1 MSLKKLKRLAK
12 LKRISEFSTETLI
25 NAFGL
30 YESAVINLRP
40 EEVLDDGEPRLDA
53 NADVSFIQA
62 FLLSSNPILLP
73 CPECQREMTFNPM
86 PWENPR
92 DLEDKVPIRY
102 SDKESSQVRILA
114 NPNGFER
121 SNHHNVFEVSS
132 PSFSLGDKTLV
143 SLNINDLE
151 YIKDYSVK
159 EKLINECITQ
169 CRDFFI
175 QNASEIR
182 RDYSC
187 SLDISHR
194 LFVNFRIY
202 DPIKPEDIVE
212 YSNKIIEGED
222 ESTKAYDY
230 LHDCLIIQKV
240 GQYPSL
246 ADMQMFNVEK
256 YRSVLGKDS
265 YRDFTRAIGLN
276 ANGIG
281 CGAFLYLRRILER
294 LVEEAHQEEKAN
306 PSWDEE
312 SYEKSR
318 FNERIQMLE
327 EAGHIVIPEILI
339 EVKSK
344 IYGVLSKG
352 VHENT
357 DDECMELFPYLQFVI
372 EQVLDERIRKKELNQ
387 KVAELR
393 VKLNT
398 KS

>member
-1 MSLKKLKRLAK
+1 
-12 LKRISEFSTETLI
+12 
-25 NAFGL
+25 
-30 YESAVINLRP
+30 
-40 EEVLDDGEPRLDA
+40 
-53 NADVSFIQA
+53 
-62 FLLSSNPILLP
+62 
-73 CPECQREMTFNPM
+73 MTFTPM

-202 DPIKPEDIVE
+202 DSIKPEDIVE

-230 LHDCLIIQKV
+230 LHD
-240 GQYPSL
+240 
-246 ADMQMFNVEK
+246 
-256 YRSVLGKDS
+256 
-265 YRDFTRAIGLN
+265 
-276 ANGIG
+276 
-281 CGAFLYLRRILER
+281 
-294 LVEEAHQEEKAN
+294 
-306 PSWDEE
+306 
-312 SYEKSR
+312 
-318 FNERIQMLE
+318 
-327 EAGHIVIPEILI
+327 
-339 EVKSK
+339 
-344 IYGVLSKG
+344 
-352 VHENT
+352 
-357 DDECMELFPYLQFVI
+357 
-372 EQVLDERIRKKELNQ
+372 
-387 KVAELR
+387 
-393 VKLNT
+393 
-398 KS
+398 